1 MAVSSTQT
9 KSALT
14 LKYKD
19 GVNAKGESII
29 KTKKYSNIK
38 LTADDQSL
46 MDVATAFN
54 PLMKYPIQ
62 QVLRSN
68 DSVIVN
74 A

>member
-1 MAVSSTQT
+1 MAVQSTQI
-9 KSALT
+9 KSSLT
-14 LKYKD
+14 IKYKD
-19 GVNAKGESII
+19 GVDSKGNDIL

-38 LTADDQSL
+38 LTADDQGL
-46 MDVATAFN
+46 LDVATAFN

-68 DSVIVN
+68 DSALIN